1 MDRKKVI
8 FICTGNS
15 CRSQM
20 AEGLLKDMAGDRFD
34 VFSAGTHP
42 SRVHPNAMA
51 VMDEIGIDISGHTS
65 DGIEQ
70 YLDQGMNTVITVCD
84 HANQS
89 CPTFPGDVERIHWS
103 IQDPFAGWNL
113 DFNQLNN
120 FRKTREDLRER
131 INAFLKRH

>member
-1 MDRKKVI
+1 MI

-15 CRSQM
+15 CRSQI
-20 AEGLLKDMAGDRFD
+20 AEGLLRDTADDRFE

-51 VMDEIGIDISGHTS
+51 VMEEIGIDISGHSS
-65 DGIEQ
+65 DGIDL
-70 YLDQGMNTVITVCD
+70 YLDRGINTVITVCD

-103 IQDPFAGWNL
+103 IPDPFYGWDL
-113 DFNQLNN
+113 DSDQLDN
-120 FRKTREDLRER
+120 FRETRNNIQER
-131 INAFLKRH
+131 INAYLELY